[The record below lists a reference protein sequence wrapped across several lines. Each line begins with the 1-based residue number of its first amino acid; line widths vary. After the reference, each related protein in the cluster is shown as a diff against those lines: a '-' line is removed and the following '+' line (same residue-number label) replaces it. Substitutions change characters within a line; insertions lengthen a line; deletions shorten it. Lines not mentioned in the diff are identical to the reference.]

1 MTDQTFY
8 LFRHGLATHSLTGY
22 GDQILTAS
30 LLPEAYPTVHRL
42 GAFLAQFTLDQCL
55 SSPIPRCQQTTA
67 VVTKH
72 IGKPFMTD
80 ERLTEYWPEVF
91 APFHARLTDLV
102 SELQRDQARHIAICT
117 HGSVIAGLQHL
128 LRGEPFTETEINDF
142 PEPAGLLIIKTSPTP
157 TTTTHTFSSVR

>member
-22 GDQILTAS
+22 GDQILTAN

-42 GAFLAQFTLDQCL
+42 GVFLAQYTFDQCL
-55 SSPIPRCQQTTA
+55 SSPIPRCQQTTE
-67 VVTKH
+67 VVSEH
-72 IGKPFMTD
+72 IGQSFVTD
-80 ERLTEYWPEVF
+80 TRLTEYWPEVF

-102 SELQRDQARHIAICT
+102 NELQRSQARHIAICT

-142 PEPAGLLIIKTSPTP
+142 PEPAGLLIIKTGISPS
-157 TTTTHTFSSVR
+157 TTTHTFSSVR